1 MSFCSVCREP
11 RERRVPG
18 GPGACDELVVT
29 GSVCRLDPV
38 SRALEEL
45 LVAAQ
50 RHGCLTLGVYESAK
64 LMNV

>member
-1 MSFCSVCREP
+1 M
-11 RERRVPG
+11 
-18 GPGACDELVVT
+18 
-29 GSVCRLDPV
+29 DPV
-38 SRALEEL
+38 GQALEEL